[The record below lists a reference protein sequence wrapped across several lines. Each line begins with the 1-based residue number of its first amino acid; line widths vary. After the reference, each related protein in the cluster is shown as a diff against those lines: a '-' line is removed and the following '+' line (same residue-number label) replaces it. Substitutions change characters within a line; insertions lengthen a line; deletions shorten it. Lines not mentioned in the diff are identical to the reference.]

1 MTGRPRSRPGPLSL
15 SRLAA
20 EGLAMEAQAAQEAGE
35 LGYMARLLVQAT
47 MPHSDP
53 KTLRVERSN
62 GLVTLRMT
70 ATGDGLPY
78 GGIPRLLLAW
88 VTTEAVRTRERTV
101 TLGPTLSGFMAQLD
115 LVPTGGRWGTI
126 PRLRGQMRRLF
137 TSVVSATYDNR
148 PEGRWDYTAIPVA
161 DQVHDFWDPQR
172 PDQAALW
179 ESTVTLGERF
189 FLEILERPVPVDM
202 RALRA
207 LKRSP
212 LALDLYTWL
221 TYRMSYLRAPTAIPW
236 EALHAQFGADYGLI
250 RHFRAEVRRALGAVA
265 MVYPEARVDASSAA
279 AIRLVPSPPHITAA
293 AQLSLL

>member
-1 MTGRPRSRPGPLSL
+1 VTGRPRSRPGPLSL

-47 MPHSDP
+47 MPHSNP
-53 KTLRVERSN
+53 NTLRVERSN

-265 MVYPEARVDASSAA
+265 MVYPEARVDASSAS

>member
-1 MTGRPRSRPGPLSL
+1 
-15 SRLAA
+15 
-20 EGLAMEAQAAQEAGE
+20 
-35 LGYMARLLVQAT
+35 MARLLVQAT
-47 MPHSDP
+47 MPHSNP
-53 KTLRVERSN
+53 NTLRVERSN

-265 MVYPEARVDASSAA
+265 MVYPEARVDASSAS